1 MYNWGLL
8 YFPEFFFF
16 FYHDQ
21 EQRFLPSCKNG
32 PYGFY
37 VTGKQT
43 AKLEPATVHKG
54 QLDLDAYTHSSIQLF
69 RKLHYVDDGI

>member
-16 FYHDQ
+16 FTMTKSGD
-21 EQRFLPSCKNG
+21 
-32 PYGFY
+32 FY
-37 VTGKQT
+37 PLARMVLMASTLLESKLQ
-43 AKLEPATVHKG
+43 KLEPATAHKG
-54 QLDLDAYTHSSIQLF
+54 QLDIDAYTHSSIQLF